1 MPNRVAVEEEVLFQ
15 ELEGEMVLLDLKSG
29 FYYGLD
35 GVGARMWQLLSDS
48 SDVETAV
55 HALRA
60 EYDVD
65 EESLRTDLAML
76 ISKLVD
82 AKLLTAVA

>member
-29 FYYGLD
+29 FYYGFD